1 MEFKIGDRVI
11 VTEQKT
17 VSNYENTLN
26 CVGTIDYIYP
36 KNNTYGLILD
46 NKNNPNSN
54 RGRFYF
60 SSDEIRRIPTFT
72 EIKEAKMD
80 CVILTNTQKEANLLD
95 GILDNSFGNERP
107 CELWAYYEVQTVY
120 YIRNGKI
127 SSYGN
132 SEDIGNGSWLVL
144 NFKDVYIS
152 EFGDAIAKG
161 VVFGKFV
168 VDGKV
173 SSLNSY
179 LTPDSEY
186 YQYDSSSYHNEWLAD
201 IDGSYGENDNGIFF
215 FTVDGKYIEWTG
227 EYLYSDMPFEVEN
240 PVLTIKED
248 K

>member
-1 MEFKIGDRVI
+1 M
-11 VTEQKT
+11 
-17 VSNYENTLN
+17 S
-26 CVGTIDYIYP
+26 C
-36 KNNTYGLILD
+36 
-46 NKNNPNSN
+46 
-54 RGRFYF
+54 
-60 SSDEIRRIPTFT
+60 
-72 EIKEAKMD
+72 
-80 CVILTNTQKEANLLD
+80 
-95 GILDNSFGNERP
+95 
-107 CELWAYYEVQTVY
+107 
-120 YIRNGKI
+120 
-127 SSYGN
+127 
-132 SEDIGNGSWLVL
+132 
-144 NFKDVYIS
+144 KDVYIS